1 MKISTKNSL
10 PIHLMIYDLQ
20 SHKDHVLKSPFTC
33 FDWERS
39 KIYRGKSLK
48 DIFSVKQLQLNDFK
62 EARRNSGEYLKDIK
76 KNRISVR
83 KYKFQKNKVILEKKF
98 IKINLR
104 NRGEFVYHI
113 INFLV
118 INLNKFLNKKNIKIN
133 GKKFDNLFLKITKN
147 NHRLLKNFKKL
158 KEKKKNKDLVYDP
171 NILNLASNFIKN
183 FDNYLEKI
191 KNEYL
196 EINFVRHAK
205 TSLNNKK
212 LFLGSRVD
220 PKIVNI
226 KRKKINNIKYNYIIT
241 SNLLR
246 AKMTR
251 SLFSAKKI
259 LNNKLINEIDYGKV
273 DGLDIKETKKK
284 YPYLFESWKKGI
296 DVKFPL
302 GENARD
308 VKKRAVKFLYYLN
321 NFKRGSKIL
330 IISHSF
336 FLRVLFSL
344 ILKMNLKKAYKI
356 KIDHLKIFQF
366 LKNENNYISNL
377 NRVDYYKILRKNH
390 D

>member
-1 MKISTKNSL
+1 M
-10 PIHLMIYDLQ
+10 
-20 SHKDHVLKSPFTC
+20 
-33 FDWERS
+33 
-39 KIYRGKSLK
+39 
-48 DIFSVKQLQLNDFK
+48 KQLQLNDFK

-118 INLNKFLNKKNIKIN
+118 INLNKFLNKKNIKVK
-133 GKKFDNLFLKITKN
+133 GKQFDNLFLKITKN
-147 NHRLLKNFKKL
+147 NHRLLKNFKTL
-158 KEKKKNKDLVYDP
+158 KERKKNKDLVYDP

-183 FDNYLEKI
+183 FDNYLKNI

-273 DGLDIKETKKK
+273 DGLDIKETKKNIHI
-284 YPYLFESWKKGI
+284 Y
-296 DVKFPL
+296 
-302 GENARD
+302 
-308 VKKRAVKFLYYLN
+308 
-321 NFKRGSKIL
+321 
-330 IISHSF
+330 
-336 FLRVLFSL
+336 
-344 ILKMNLKKAYKI
+344 
-356 KIDHLKIFQF
+356 
-366 LKNENNYISNL
+366 SNL
-377 NRVDYYKILRKNH
+377 GKKVLMSNFL
-390 D
+390 